1 MVELLTASA
10 VLLVTASHRIMVKGA
25 SGHVEEVEAGALEAG
40 QQVMCR
46 GGSAELLEKRHMANR
61 TKVVEVIFYPD
72 LAVEA
77 IVPPPDTI
85 LSKGQAPPLED
96 ARSAGAGAARNRART
111 RRGGMWKRDQPR
123 RGPDAEP
130 CPVPDTPSHSSLY
143 R

>member
-25 SGHVEEVEAGALEAG
+25 SGHVEEVEAG

-72 LAVEA
+72 LAVKA

-96 ARSAGAGAARNRART
+96 ARSAGAGAARNR
-111 RRGGMWKRDQPR
+111 
-123 RGPDAEP
+123 
-130 CPVPDTPSHSSLY
+130 
-143 R
+143 